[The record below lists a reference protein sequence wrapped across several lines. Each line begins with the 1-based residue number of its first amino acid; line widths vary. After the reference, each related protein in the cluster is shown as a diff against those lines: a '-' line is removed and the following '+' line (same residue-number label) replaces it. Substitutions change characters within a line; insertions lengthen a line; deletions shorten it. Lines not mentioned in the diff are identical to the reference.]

1 LRTLFRP
8 FRMLGRRKALCYSR
22 TVATVTTTESDEK
35 LGQRKDPITELK
47 RVALVSALVVIPCFW
62 HEFLVCVDLGSHT
75 YSAWMAGLASTGKAP
90 GLYIATQK
98 TNVLF
103 DWLLSAMCSYFGY
116 AAGEKI
122 AVALSVL
129 IFFWG
134 TFAFF
139 TSLAG
144 KNRWDVAAPLAM
156 FSYGWVFQTG
166 LFNFYLSIGLAL
178 AALAALWS
186 REVRARWLCVGL
198 LPLIMLAHPLGLV
211 VFTAFAVFEFLSKR
225 FQTRGLVIGFL
236 VCIALMAATRSYLA
250 SRYWISYSNRP
261 TWMTSGPDQLVLYS
275 NAYFGIAFVALFLML
290 MLIIE
295 AVDQRWTREPRQKLT
310 LILIATLYL
319 LVKAAILL
327 LPDKVQWSATTA
339 MASFLVNRATL
350 VAAVLLLALMAV
362 LPAHRWKTNLW
373 GAVSLVFFS
382 LLYISTADLSR
393 QQRNAFDT
401 VRILPSFAR
410 LTAAGDWQSL
420 LAVENPHLAERACV
434 QHCFVIDNYEIAS
447 NQFRLRAR
455 SATPLVE
462 RSLVQNDRM
471 QAGTYLVRAEDLPLF
486 TLRACPN
493 GRSVCLGKLAAGDRN
508 GYPSI
513 ELGTAITSAHP

>member
-1 LRTLFRP
+1 
-8 FRMLGRRKALCYSR
+8 MLGRRKALCYSQ

-47 RVALVSALVVIPCFW
+47 RVALISALVVVPCFW

-75 YSAWMAGLASTGKAP
+75 YSAWMAGLVSIGKAP

-103 DWLLSAMCSYFGY
+103 DWLLSAMCTYFGY
-116 AAGEKI
+116 GSGEKI
-122 AVALSVL
+122 AVAIAVL
-129 IFFWG
+129 TFFWG

-144 KNRWDVAAPLAM
+144 NNRWDVAAPLAM

-186 REVRARWLCVGL
+186 RDVRVRWLCIGL

-211 VFTAFAVFEFLSKR
+211 VFTTFAAFEFLSKR
-225 FQTRGLVIGFL
+225 FQTRGLAVGFL
-236 VCIALMAATRSYLA
+236 VCIALMVATRSYLA
-250 SRYWISYSNRP
+250 SKYFVSYSTRP
-261 TWMTSGPDQLVLYS
+261 IWLTSGPDQLVLYS
-275 NAYFGIAFVALFLML
+275 SAYFGIAFVALFLML

-350 VAAVLLLALMAV
+350 VAAVLLLALMAL
-362 LPAHRWKTNLW
+362 LPAHRWKTMSW
-373 GAVSLVFFS
+373 GALTLVFFG
-382 LLYISTADLSR
+382 LLYFSTGNLSR
-393 QQRNAFDT
+393 LQRNAFDT
-401 VRILPSFAR
+401 VRLLPSFAR
-410 LTAAGDWQSL
+410 LTAAGDWQPL
-420 LAVENPHLAERACV
+420 LAVDNPHLAERACV

-455 SATPLVE
+455 SASPLVE
-462 RSLVQNDRM
+462 RNLAQNDRM
-471 QAGTYLVRAEDLPLF
+471 QTGTYVVLPDDLPLF

-508 GYPSI
+508 GHPSI